1 MHGRA
6 AVFHVDGDTLAQLLG
21 EAGLEVIRHEA
32 PGETRSSLSV
42 IDRHKGEQFRFMLPG
57 PPWSVMDVIGAE
69 RAIVGHARAGGI
81 AVLSGTLL
89 FGAALLRPQISMT
102 GAQWPLMQL
111 PGLGQRYYYLPMLAW
126 LAVLFAA
133 AGSRAWGLRLVGAPL
148 LLLAAFGVYS
158 DWRMPSRAPT
168 GFAEAMRRFEASP
181 PGTTMSFEFH
191 PLFEQMPM
199 RLTKR

>member
-1 MHGRA
+1 MLWRRLRDYLVA
-6 AVFHVDGDTLAQLLG
+6 PVTEEFVFRGC
-21 EAGLEVIRHEA
+21 
-32 PGETRSSLSV
+32 
-42 IDRHKGEQFRFMLPG
+42 M
-57 PPWSVMDVIGAE
+57 
-69 RAIVGHARAGGI
+69 
-81 AVLSGTLL
+81 
-89 FGAALLRPQISMT
+89 
-102 GAQWPLMQL
+102 
-111 PGLGQRYYYLPMLAW
+111 
-126 LAVLFAA
+126 
-133 AGSRAWGLRLVGAPL
+133 APL